1 MHQSQAPQPTAGP
14 PPQHHR
20 PRTALATLTGLVL
33 ALAAATPAAAGTDA
47 AAPPPPS
54 TVVGTYEIRQVDP
67 PVHPADPPAAG
78 ARAATPHAATP
89 HAAHDSALPE
99 DATQEFVRLADG
111 DRVRVEADPALLDDV
126 VPGQRVAVT
135 GTVTAAPPD
144 ATEDAP
150 TIDAT
155 AVRELTAAAAPLMSE
170 EDTVAVVLLRLG
182 DAGPAPMSVDE
193 VRDLVFTG
201 PGSVASFFRESSW
214 SQLELRGRD
223 RPDGDVYDYLTV
235 PADTPCAAEEQA
247 GFAAAQAAGLDLTGY
262 DRVAFLLDSAD
273 RSCWFGGWA
282 YIGGQVSVNLITGPD
297 ATRAVLQHELGH
309 NLGLGHASTLEC
321 TTPAGL
327 ASAIEEDGGSC
338 RVEEYGDL
346 FDTMG
351 NAFNQMEFSAHHKAW
366 LGWIPEVNVT
376 TVTASGTYT
385 LAPSEVQTDQPQ
397 LLRIPL
403 ASGLSYDVDVRRP
416 HGLWDA
422 KVADYPALMDGVT
435 IRRGD
440 SWGASLLDTMPGGG
454 VDDAPLRVG
463 ETFTDRASG
472 VRIRTEQSGP
482 EGAVVHVELGAR
494 TQTPHLIGTHNAWTP
509 APMTEVPGAPGTW
522 TTQAQFGEEPDRRFR
537 IVVLPDGGVYGDA
550 EPDGV
555 ADAGGADIQ
564 VPGAGTYTVTLDRAS
579 LRYTVVR
586 DGGGGGFVS
595 TYPAMTLRGISTG
608 WAAVPMELV
617 ADHTWRVT
625 TAFGA
630 HPVEDF
636 LFDVD
641 GTGATVFGDAGND
654 GVAEPGAPNAL
665 MTQGPALYEV
675 TFRDDTLA
683 YGVVREW

>member
-1 MHQSQAPQPTAGP
+1 M
-14 PPQHHR
+14 
-20 PRTALATLTGLVL
+20 TGLLL
-33 ALAAATPAAAGTDA
+33 ALAAATPAAAGTDTSA
-47 AAPPPPS
+47 LSSPS

-67 PVHPADPPAAG
+67 PVQPADGPAPG
-78 ARAATPHAATP
+78 ARAAAP
-89 HAAHDSALPE
+89 HAAHAEAPPE
-99 DATQEFVRLADG
+99 DATQDFVRLPDG

-144 ATEDAP
+144 ATEETP

-155 AVRELTAAAAPLMSE
+155 AVRELTAAAAPLMSQ

-201 PGSVASFFRESSW
+201 PGSVAGFFRESSW

-223 RPDGDVYDYLTV
+223 RPDGDVYGYLTV
-235 PADTPCAAEEQA
+235 PADTPCSAEEHA
-247 GFAAAQAAGLDLTGY
+247 GFAAVQAAGIDLTGY

-273 RSCWFGGWA
+273 RGCWFGGWA
-282 YIGGQVSVNLITGPD
+282 YIGGQVSVNLFSGPD

-309 NLGLGHASTLEC
+309 NLGLVHASALQC

-327 ASAIEEDGGSC
+327 PSAIEEDGGSC
-338 RVEEYGDL
+338 RVEEYGDPY
-346 FDTMG
+346 DTMG
-351 NAFNQMEFSAHHKAW
+351 NAFNQMEFSARHKAR
-366 LGWIPEVNVT
+366 LGWIPEANVT
-376 TVTASGTYT
+376 TVTASGTYA
-385 LAPSEVQTDQPQ
+385 LAPSELRTDQPQ

-403 ASGLSYDVDVRRP
+403 PSGLSYDVDVRRP

-440 SWGASLLDTMPGGG
+440 GWAGSLLDTMPGGG

-463 ETFTDRASG
+463 QTFTDRASG

-482 EGAVVHVELGAR
+482 EGALVHVELGAR
-494 TQTPHLIGTHNAWTP
+494 PQTPHLLGTHNAWTP

-522 TTQAQFGEEPDRRFR
+522 TAQAQFGAEPDQRFR
-537 IVVLPDGGVYGDA
+537 IMVLPDGGAYGDT

-555 ADAGGADIQ
+555 ADADAADIR
-564 VPGAGTYTVTLDRAS
+564 VPEAGTYTVTFDLAS

-586 DGGGGGFVS
+586 DGGGGGPVS
-595 TYPAMTLRGISTG
+595 TYPSMTLRGISTG
-608 WAAVPMELV
+608 WGAVPMELV

-641 GTGATVFGDAGND
+641 GTGATVFGDVEND
-654 GVAEPGAPNAL
+654 GVAEPGAPHVL
-665 MTQGPALYEV
+665 MTQGPARYEV
-675 TFRDDTLA
+675 TFHDDTLT
-683 YGVVREW
+683 YSVVRVW

>member
-1 MHQSQAPQPTAGP
+1 MHQSQAPQPTAGL

-33 ALAAATPAAAGTDA
+33 ALAAAAPVAAGTNA
-47 AAPPPPS
+47 AAASPPS

-67 PVHPADPPAAG
+67 PLHPADPPAPG
-78 ARAATPHAATP
+78 ARAATPHAA
-89 HAAHDSALPE
+89 HDAALPE

-144 ATEDAP
+144 ATEEAP

-155 AVRELTAAAAPLMSE
+155 AVRELTAAAAPQMSE
-170 EDTVAVVLLRLG
+170 EDTAAVVLLRLG
-182 DAGPAPMSVDE
+182 DDGPAPMSVDE

-201 PGSVASFFRESSW
+201 PGAVASFFRESSW
-214 SQLELRGRD
+214 SQLDLRGRD
-223 RPDGDVYDYLTV
+223 RPDGDVYGYLTV
-235 PADTPCAAEEQA
+235 PADTPCSAEEQA
-247 GFAAAQAAGLDLTGY
+247 GIAAVQAAGIDLTGY

-273 RSCWFGGWA
+273 RGCWFGGWA
-282 YIGGQVSVNLITGPD
+282 YIGGQVSVNLMSGAD

-309 NLGLGHASTLEC
+309 NLGLLHASALQC
-321 TTPAGL
+321 STPAGL
-327 ASAIEEDGGSC
+327 PSAIEEDGGSC
-338 RVEEYGDL
+338 RVEEYGDPY
-346 FDTMG
+346 DTMG
-351 NAFNQMEFSAHHKAW
+351 NAYNQMEFSARHKAR
-366 LGWIPEVNVT
+366 LGWIAEANVT
-376 TVTASGTYT
+376 TVTVSGTYT
-385 LAPSEVQTDQPQ
+385 LAPSEVRTDQPQ

-440 SWGASLLDTMPGGG
+440 GWGASLVDTTPGGW

-463 ETFTDRASG
+463 QTFTDRASG
-472 VRIRTEQSGP
+472 VRIHTEQSGP
-482 EGAVVHVELGAR
+482 DGAVVHVDLGVAA
-494 TQTPHLIGTHNAWTP
+494 QAAHLTGTHNGWTP

-522 TTQAQFGEEPDRRFR
+522 TAQAQFGAEPDQRFR
-537 IVVLPDGGVYGDA
+537 IEVLPGGGSYGDA

-555 ADAGGADIQ
+555 ADAGAADIR
-564 VPGAGTYTVTLDRAS
+564 VPGAGTYTVTFDLAS

-586 DGGGGGFVS
+586 DGGGGGGFVS

-641 GTGATVFGDAGND
+641 GTGATVFGDPEND
-654 GVAEPGAPNAL
+654 GVAEQGAPNVL
-665 MTQGPALYEV
+665 MTQGPARYEV
-675 TFRDDTLA
+675 TFRDDTLV
-683 YGVVREW
+683 YGVVRVD